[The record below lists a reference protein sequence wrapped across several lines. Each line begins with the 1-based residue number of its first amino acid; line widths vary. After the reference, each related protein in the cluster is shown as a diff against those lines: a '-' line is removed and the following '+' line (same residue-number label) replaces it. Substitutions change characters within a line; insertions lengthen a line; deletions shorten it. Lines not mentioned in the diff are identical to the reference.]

1 MKVPIGGGKPITLAS
16 DEYEPTLIAVDA
28 TSVYWTNASG
38 TGGTG
43 DGAVRKLTP
52 K

>member
-1 MKVPIGGGKPITLAS
+1 MKVPIGGGKPTILAS
-16 DEYEPTLIAVDA
+16 DEYEPTVIAVDA
-28 TSVYWTNASG
+28 TSVYWANAG
-38 TGGTG
+38 GPGGTS